1 MKLLR
6 TVLYLDAVVW
16 AATGVLLALI
26 PVSLL
31 EDVFHQVPLGDYVW
45 VRMAAILG
53 VGTALL
59 MVMVAHR
66 IETLWWFDWAF
77 VLTEGALALLCACRM
92 ARKPCSGGCSPV
104 SPPCSPRRCSSG
116 SRRREPNARRSDAIV
131 RRGSGRS

>member
-16 AATGVLLALI
+16 AATGGLLALI

-77 VLTEGALALLCACRM
+77 VLTEGALALLC
-92 ARKPCSGGCSPV
+92 V
-104 SPPCSPRRCSSG
+104 L
-116 SRRREPNARRSDAIV
+116 NALFGLPD
-131 RRGSGRS
+131 GSGALLWWVFAGVSAAFAAAMLVGLAKTGTERPAI